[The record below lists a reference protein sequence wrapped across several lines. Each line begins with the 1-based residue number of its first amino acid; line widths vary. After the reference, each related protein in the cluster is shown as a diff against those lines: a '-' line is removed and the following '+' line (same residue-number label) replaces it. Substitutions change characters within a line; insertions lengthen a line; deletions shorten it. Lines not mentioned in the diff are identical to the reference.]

1 MKYEDVYDYM
11 YDKKSYF
18 PKEAIDDLMETLI
31 DCDED
36 AFKKIKK
43 AHLKNPTLILIISIL
58 LGIYGIDRF
67 LIGDYAMGIL
77 KLFTGGGVF
86 LLWIGDIFNIRQ
98 SAMEYNYYKIK
109 NMTIPSLDTIIR
121 DVQLK

>member
-18 PKEAIDDLMETLI
+18 PKETIDDLMETLI
-31 DCDED
+31 DCDEE
-36 AFKKIKK
+36 AFEKIKK
-43 AHLKNPTLILIISIL
+43 AHLKSPALIQIISIF
-58 LGIYGIDRF
+58 LGIYGIDRL

-77 KLFTGGGVF
+77 KLFTGGGVL

-98 SAMEYNYYKIK
+98 STMEYNYYKIK

-121 DVQLK
+121 DVQIK